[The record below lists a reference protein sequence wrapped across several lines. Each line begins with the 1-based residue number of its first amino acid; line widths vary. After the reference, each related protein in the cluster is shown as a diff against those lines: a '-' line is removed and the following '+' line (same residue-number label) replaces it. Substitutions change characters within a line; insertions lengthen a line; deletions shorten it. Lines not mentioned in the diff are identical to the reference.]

1 MHAPQVVPNRHPSL
15 LKGFIACLTLWIGLV
30 LQPGFAATTIVS
42 DSFADG
48 ERSTQ
53 NLPTSA
59 AWYQLGSAT
68 STVSSSTGY
77 TISPAASGNASIA
90 VSYFTPTTLAIGSSM
105 TLTFSV
111 TDTITPG
118 AASARQGLRFG
129 LFNSNGV
136 TPGSN
141 LLTGDTTTLTNSA
154 FTHYTGYAGFYS
166 LQSALDPSGIAISQR
181 DGVSPVLTNSLFGGT
196 SYSTLGA
203 LTGSSATTTGTT
215 YTVSLTLQYI
225 SATEMDITLI
235 ANGNTVTRTTSSI
248 ISTFD
253 SIGLFSSGSNGDI
266 TYDNITVTVVPEPST
281 AALLAVT
288 FFGAIVLCRERRR
301 KGALALA

>member
-1 MHAPQVVPNRHPSL
+1 MNASKVISNRHPSF
-15 LKGFIACLTLWIGLV
+15 LKGLIACLTLGMGLV
-30 LQPGFAATTIVS
+30 LQPGFAATTVVS

-53 NLPTSA
+53 NLPNSA
-59 AWYQLGSAT
+59 TWYQLGSAT
-68 STVSSSTGY
+68 GTVSATTGY
-77 TISPAASGNASIA
+77 TISPSTAGNAFIT
-90 VSYFTPTTLAIGSSM
+90 VSYFTPTTLTIGSSI

-141 LLTGDTTTLTNSA
+141 YLTGDTTTLTNSA

-196 SYSTLGA
+196 SYSTLGS
-203 LTGSSATTTGTT
+203 LSGSAATSTGTT
-215 YTVSLTLQYI
+215 YAVSLTLQYV

-266 TYDNITVTVVPEPST
+266 TFDNITVTVVPEPST
-281 AALLAVT
+281 VALLILSLV
-288 FFGAIVLCRERRR
+288 GAIVLCREKRRN
-301 KGALALA
+301 GSLALA

>member
-1 MHAPQVVPNRHPSL
+1 MNTPQVVPRRRPSF
-15 LKGFIACLTLWIGLV
+15 LKGIIACLTLWMGLV
-30 LQPGFAATTIVS
+30 LQPGFAAITVVS

-53 NLPTSA
+53 NLPNSA

-68 STVSSSTGY
+68 GTVSSTTGY
-77 TISPAASGNASIA
+77 TISPSTAGNAFIA
-90 VSYFTPTTLAIGSSM
+90 VSYFTPTTVTIGASI
-105 TLTFSV
+105 TLSFSV

-136 TPGSN
+136 TPGNNS
-141 LLTGDTTTLTNSA
+141 LTGDTTTLTNSA

-181 DGVSPVLTNSLFGGT
+181 DGVSPALTNSLFGGT

-203 LTGSSATTTGTT
+203 LSGSTAAASGTT
-215 YTVSLTLQYI
+215 YNVSLTLQYV

-248 ISTFD
+248 LSTFD
-253 SIGLFSSGSNGDI
+253 SIGLFSSGSNGDV
-266 TYDNITVTVVPEPST
+266 TFDNITVTVVPEPST
-281 AALLAVT
+281 VSLLALAC
-288 FFGAIVLCRERRR
+288 FCAIAISRERRR
-301 KGALALA
+301 KGAPVLA